1 MLRLKIAHRR
11 YTRLRTRATG
21 GILWLVLSPLV
32 GASVPASSASES
44 AAWLL
49 VGFLLVLCLAL
60 GGRQWWLRG
69 RLQRAEREADR
80 FLSIFRYAD
89 IGMAFADQEGTVII
103 ANPTFDAMLGY
114 SSGETAGLNFQQF
127 TKQEDTQNELQ
138 LLEELLMRKRDY
150 YRLEK
155 RYVCKDGA
163 ELWVDAT
170 ITVVRDAAGNPV
182 NFVGMIIDIS
192 ARRQAQEEL
201 SRLAVLDHM
210 TRIANRMRFDQRLEE
225 EWRRH
230 LRASDSL
237 GVVMIDVDEFKA
249 YNDEFGHQAGDE
261 ILKQVAETL
270 SGVVNR
276 ASDMVA
282 RYGGEEFVMLL
293 PGTDAQ
299 GARQVAEEVRRKVEQ
314 RAWANP
320 SAQRHDA
327 VTISAGCATGIPEKT
342 VHSAEDLVQQADQ
355 ALYQAKNN
363 GRNRVESAAMFAS
376 PTVKSGPAN

>member
-1 MLRLKIAHRR
+1 MLRLKMAHRKYAR
-11 YTRLRTRATG
+11 LLTRVSG
-21 GILWLVLSPLV
+21 GILWLVLPPLV
-32 GASVPASSASES
+32 GASVPASPASES

-60 GGRQWWLRG
+60 GGRQWWLRS

-89 IGMAFADQEGTVII
+89 IGMAFGDQEGTVII

-114 SSGETAGLNFQQF
+114 SPGETAGLNFQQF
-127 TKQEDTQNELQ
+127 TQQEDTQNELQ

-163 ELWVDAT
+163 KLWVDAT

-192 ARRQAQEEL
+192 ARRRAQEEL

-230 LRASDSL
+230 LRTSDSL

-270 SGVVNR
+270 SGVGNR
-276 ASDMVA
+276 SSDMVA

-299 GARQVAEEVRRKVEQ
+299 GARHVAEEARRKVEQ

-342 VHSAEDLVQQADQ
+342 VQSAAELVQQADQ

-363 GRNRVESAAMFAS
+363 GRNRVESAATFAS
-376 PTVKSGPAN
+376 PKVKSGPAN